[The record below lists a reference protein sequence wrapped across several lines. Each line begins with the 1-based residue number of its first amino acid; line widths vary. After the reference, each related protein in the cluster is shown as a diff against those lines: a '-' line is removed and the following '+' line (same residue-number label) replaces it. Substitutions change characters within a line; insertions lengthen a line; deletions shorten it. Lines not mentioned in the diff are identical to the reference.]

1 MGKSS
6 ATAEDLLDYLWRE
19 AGCAF
24 LSDLHFSDC
33 LTRLQSVLQRLDAA
47 QYPLQQWQEAIRYIA
62 GTEQKFSY
70 PETARQFLLQF
81 GGKS

>member
-1 MGKSS
+1 MGQSV
-6 ATAEDLLDYLWRE
+6 ATTEDLLDYLWRE

-24 LSDLHFSDC
+24 LSDLHFSGC
-33 LTRLQSVLQRLDAA
+33 LPRLRSVLQQLDAA

-62 GTEQKFSY
+62 GTEQEFSY

-81 GGKS
+81 GGEN